1 MNILLP
7 TALLSLV
14 WTAASSNVDLVNPL
28 IGNAGPEPN
37 FAGGMIPSVAPPFGM
52 TRWVAQTHQN
62 YVSRLPYNYSDSEII
77 HGFVGTHQPAIWM
90 GESGMVGI
98 VPGLSSSG
106 DGKVK
111 ALFEERG
118 LQRRVGSENFS
129 VSLYEVELETDDG
142 GSIDVAM
149 TATSRVGHFRFTFKT
164 GTAWHPYILLQSSRP
179 SELFHSTPTASHFNI
194 SYPEGWTRIF
204 PKQNRIC
211 GYNSE
216 MQDWVIAPISSMQD
230 VENKQRAGRGHGGF
244 KGWFCAVFDRGF
256 DGYGVTQGSEQRDR
270 ALEGLG
276 QEVGAY
282 ARFEY
287 PSDQEELIVHVRI
300 AVSFISM
307 EQALVNLEEE
317 VPQGTPLETT
327 EQKTRAAWEEKLD
340 RVEVEGGKLE
350 DRRVLMTSVFHALQ
364 YPYEQHEYGK
374 YYSAYDDEVH
384 DGESYSGY
392 SIWDTYRAEWGFLLL
407 FAPERIPGMIQSML
421 QDYKEGG
428 WLPMWKNIVETNIMI
443 ATHADSL
450 ITEAILK
457 GFEGGFDVDLA
468 WEAVWKDA
476 TIPPEKDWEVKYE
489 DREEGVDYEVRAGLS
504 SSYADPKKGWV
515 DDDIHSESVS
525 RTLDY
530 AYDDHAL
537 SLLSAHLN
545 KSPSITSLL
554 HERSMNAPWLVWNSD
569 ATSVDDYVNDEDKTR
584 FNGMT
589 KGFVQ
594 GRNVDGSWADPTSG
608 FTEGDKWAYSFDIVH
623 DIPGL
628 IEKRGGKEAF
638 VQSLNEYYDGGWDWF
653 GNEPSHHIP
662 YLYALAGRPDLTQHR
677 VREIARANYNDTPEG
692 LSGNEDCGQMSAWYI
707 FGALGF
713 YPVNP
718 VSKEF
723 VIGSPLFDKLTLRL
737 PSPEPDVAPFYDAQ
751 RQAYT
756 LTVEKHGDPEAIYIK
771 SVAVNGEE
779 VDLYGG
785 NPIIRWEDIYH
796 GGNIVFEMSK
806 TPVFAVSDNTGGVVH
821 EEL

>member
-1 MNILLP
+1 MIILLP
-7 TALLSLV
+7 TAVLSLV
-14 WTAASSNVDLVNPL
+14 WVAASSNVDLVNPL
-28 IGNAGPEPN
+28 IGNTGPEPN

-90 GESGMVGI
+90 GESGMVGV
-98 VPGLSSSG
+98 VPGLSSST

-111 ALFEERG
+111 ARFEERG
-118 LQRRVGSENFS
+118 LRKRVGSEKFG
-129 VSLYEVELETDDG
+129 VSLYEVELEIDG
-142 GSIDVAM
+142 GGNIDVAM

-164 GTAWHPYILLQSSRP
+164 GVAWHPYILLQSSRP

-194 SYPEGWTRIF
+194 SYPDGWARIF
-204 PKQNRIC
+204 PEQNRIC

-216 MQDWVIAPISSMQD
+216 MQDWVIAPVSSMQN
-230 VENKQRAGRGHGGF
+230 VENKQRDGRGHGGF
-244 KGWFCAVFDRGF
+244 KGWFCAVFDREF

-270 ALEGLG
+270 ILEGLG
-276 QEVGAY
+276 EEVGAF

-287 PSDQEELIVHVRI
+287 PSDQDELVVDVRI

-327 EQKTRAAWEEKLD
+327 EQITRAAWEEKLD

-350 DRRVLMTSVFHALQ
+350 DRRILITSVFHALQ

-384 DGESYSGY
+384 DGESYNGY
-392 SIWDTYRAEWGFLLL
+392 SIWDTYRAEWDFLLL

-457 GFEGGFDVDLA
+457 GFEGGFDVDLV

-489 DREEGVDYEVRAGLS
+489 DREEDVDYEVRAGLS

-525 RTLDY
+525 RTLGY

-545 KSPSITSLL
+545 KSPSVTSLL
-554 HERSMNAPWLVWNSD
+554 HERSMRAPWLVWNSD
-569 ATSVDDYVNDEDKTR
+569 ATSVDDYVNEEDKIR

-638 VQSLNEYYDGGWDWF
+638 VQSLNEHYDGGWDWF

-662 YLYALAGRPDLTQHR
+662 YLYTLAGRPDLTQHR
-677 VREIARANYNDTPEG
+677 VREIARANYNDTPQG

-723 VIGSPLFDKLTLRL
+723 VIGSPFFDKLTLHL
-737 PSPEPDVAPFYDAQ
+737 PSPEPDASPFYDAQ

-756 LTVEKHGDPEAIYIK
+756 LTVEKHGDPEGIYVK

-796 GGNIVFEMSK
+796 GGNIDLEMSK
-806 TPVFAVSDNTGGVVH
+806 TPVFAVSDDTTGIVH

>member
-1 MNILLP
+1 MLILLP

-14 WTAASSNVDLVNPL
+14 RTAASSNVDLVNPL
-28 IGNAGPEPN
+28 IGNTGPEPN

-90 GESGMVGI
+90 GESGMVGV

-106 DGKVK
+106 DGKVN
-111 ALFEERG
+111 ARFEERG
-118 LQRRVGSENFS
+118 LRKRVDSENFG
-129 VSLYEVELETDDG
+129 VSLYEVELEADG

-164 GTAWHPYILLQSSRP
+164 GAAWHPYIFLQSSRP

-204 PKQNRIC
+204 PEQNRIC

-216 MQDWVIAPISSMQD
+216 MQDWVIAPIS
-230 VENKQRAGRGHGGF
+230 KGHGGF
-244 KGWFCAVFDRGF
+244 KGWFCAAFDRGF
-256 DGYGVTQGSEQRDR
+256 DGY
-270 ALEGLG
+270 
-276 QEVGAY
+276 
-282 ARFEY
+282 
-287 PSDQEELIVHVRI
+287 

-307 EQALVNLEEE
+307 EQALVNLDEE
-317 VPQGTPLETT
+317 GTTGNTFGDDRT
-327 EQKTRAAWEEKLD
+327 ENQSGK
-340 RVEVEGGKLE
+340 VEGGKAE

-374 YYSAYDDEVH
+374 VH
-384 DGESYSGY
+384 DGESYNGY

-476 TIPPEKDWEVKYE
+476 TIPPEKDWE
-489 DREEGVDYEVRAGLS
+489 DVDYEVRAGLS
-504 SSYADPKKGWV
+504 SSYADPKK
-515 DDDIHSESVS
+515 
-525 RTLDY
+525 RT
-530 AYDDHAL
+530 DDHAL

-545 KSPSITSLL
+545 KSTSITSFLN
-554 HERSMNAPWLVWNSD
+554 ERSMRAPWLVWN
-569 ATSVDDYVNDEDKTR
+569 R
-584 FNGMT
+584 
-589 KGFVQ
+589 FVQ
-594 GRNVDGSWADPTSG
+594 GRNADGSWADPTSG

-638 VQSLNEYYDGGWDWF
+638 VQSLNEHYDGGWDWF

-662 YLYALAGRPDLTQHR
+662 YLYALAGRPDLDPASR
-677 VREIARANYNDTPEG
+677 

-713 YPVNP
+713 YSVNP
-718 VSKEF
+718 VSKEY

-737 PSPEPDVAPFYDAQ
+737 PSLEPDASPFYDAQ
-751 RQAYT
+751 RRAYT
-756 LTVEKHGDPEAIYIK
+756 LLVEKHGDPEAIYVK
-771 SVAVNGEE
+771 SVTVNGEE

-785 NPIIRWEDIYH
+785 NPIIRWEDIHH

-806 TPVFAVSDNTGGVVH
+806 TPVFSVSGDTAEVVH